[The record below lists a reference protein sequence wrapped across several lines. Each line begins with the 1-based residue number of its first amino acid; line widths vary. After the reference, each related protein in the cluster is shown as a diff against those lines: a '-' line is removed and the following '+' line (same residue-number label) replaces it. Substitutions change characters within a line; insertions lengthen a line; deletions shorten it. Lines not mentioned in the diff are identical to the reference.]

1 MPVLDPMTATAESK
15 NKEDN
20 TKQEPKKATVLSPQ
34 YEDTAKKEDSPLG
47 KVKAGLA
54 GDGDVSVDPASVKP
68 ATFKAS
74 IDLASINEAIIGMSQ
89 LVDNAQDFMFRT
101 IKPELMDPSELAS
114 AMNNPNLKEFAQQAY
129 EIEKQKFD
137 ASQAMGRNI
146 AMSLIGQI
154 FASASGTKGEAVTTG
169 MDTFKAGADTIQANQ
184 NAIDAQNNLIDKAN
198 QDATAA
204 MNKNFLEYVKDY
216 NKYETDIVKAKN
228 QMIYKTY
235 ENNVKTIKD
244 LLGKKANLDKELIK
258 GATQGMK
265 EREANKRKEQEI
277 NADMSIANLD
287 AQTKIAVKNLDSRTK
302 IAIANQVDRI
312 ARYRVAV
319 EAERLD
325 RDEKNASQMVF
336 KDAYKTVAE
345 TMGALNVNPVL
356 TLNAMKDLDMVSV
369 SEWADTDSVS
379 MAGFIDALERRMDS
393 SWTGRPQITGGVFGK
408 TWDTDGAAFINAS
421 MILTNGGFTVSK
433 EGWKVLG
440 SELTNEDLNSITVAE
455 RVINGQK
462 KLVVLGTDNLSE
474 KIDDL
479 MKNGHIDARI
489 FKDGR
494 DKDARIAQWAV
505 GLGTNIKYNLLMK
518 TKTEQ

>member
-1 MPVLDPMTATAESK
+1 MTPIDPMTATAESK

-34 YEDTAKKEDSPLG
+34 YEDTAKKEDSPLA
-47 KVKAGLA
+47 KIKADLA
-54 GDGDVSVDPASVKP
+54 TTDEVGFDPAGVSP
-68 ATFKAS
+68 AQLKITA
-74 IDLASINEAIIGMSQ
+74 DLANVNQQTMLARAIIENSKAFSFEAIQNEMMPPQ
-89 LVDNAQDFMFRT
+89 ELVAFMQ
-101 IKPELMDPSELAS
+101 
-114 AMNNPNLKEFAQQAY
+114 NPNLKEYAQQVY
-129 EIEKQKFD
+129 EVEKQKFD

-204 MNKNFLEYVKDY
+204 MNKNFLEYVKNY
-216 NKYETDIVKAKN
+216 NTHETTIVNARNKA
-228 QMIYKTY
+228 IYLTYKT
-235 ENNVKTIKD
+235 NVDNMKD
-244 LLGKKANLDKELIK
+244 ILNKRVDADIQQSEVIVE
-258 GATQGMK
+258 GMK
-265 EREANKRKEQEI
+265 EAEANKRAANEQNVNI
-277 NADMSIANLD
+277 TLANLDSATKLAVANLD
-287 AQTKIAVKNLDSRTK
+287 AKTK

-312 ARYRVAV
+312 ARYRLVV

-345 TMGALNVNPVL
+345 TMGTLNVNPVL

-421 MILTNGGFTVSK
+421 MILINGGFTVSK

-440 SELTNEDLNSITVAE
+440 SELTNKDLNSITVAE